1 MMTNNPFST
10 RFNDEVSWAFRIFDI
25 DNSGS
30 IAVEEINDSVQ
41 VAFVVWAVPVG
52 FDYMWLEVCEVFTLK
67 VVWKILDGVGD
78 AIDGTVEEISDF
90 LFERLNK
97 QAEGGEVK
105 VLVHLIS
112 VFGCSIVFILTLFA
126 LFQVD
131 EADFINFCAKGG

>member
-1 MMTNNPFST
+1 MIIC
-10 RFNDEVSWAFRIFDI
+10 DL
-25 DNSGS
+25 
-30 IAVEEINDSVQ
+30 EI
-41 VAFVVWAVPVG
+41 
-52 FDYMWLEVCEVFTLK
+52 CEVITLK

-112 VFGCSIVFILTLFA
+112 AFYSHPFRLIS
-126 LFQVD
+126 
-131 EADFINFCAKGG
+131 GG

>member
-1 MMTNNPFST
+1 MIT
-10 RFNDEVSWAFRIFDI
+10 
-25 DNSGS
+25 
-30 IAVEEINDSVQ
+30 
-41 VAFVVWAVPVG
+41 
-52 FDYMWLEVCEVFTLK
+52 CEVFTLK

-112 VFGCSIVFILTLFA
+112 AFHSHPFRLIS
-126 LFQVD
+126 
-131 EADFINFCAKGG
+131 GG